1 MIDFHCHLDL
11 YPGALQLL
19 SEVEQRNR
27 FTLAVTTSP
36 RAFLATSRVFAGRR
50 GIHVGLGLHPE
61 VATAK
66 VAELDQLVAL
76 VRQAPLVGEIG
87 LDGSSRFRSS
97 LPTQRRIFE
106 AGLDECQ
113 AQGGRIISIHS
124 RGAEAEVIAALAHR
138 PGAGT
143 PVLHWFSGSQS
154 ELQTALKLGAALLI
168 ERCSAGLAPPEAT
181 QDQLAAACLRMCL
194 ADRSSS
200 LAHALWKSFG
210 SSTALFWALYTSI
223 WPALTKPM
231 DEACGQLFSGH
242 TATLGELMPQWQF
255 VEEG

>member
-19 SEVEQRNR
+19 SEVEKRNR

-61 VATAK
+61 VALAK

-87 LDGSSRFRSS
+87 LDGSPRFRSS

-106 AGLDECQ
+106 AVLDECQ

-154 ELQTALKLGAALLI
+154 ELQTALKLGAWFSVGPAMLRAAKGRNLAALMPPHRVLPESDGPFTQTQGAPLMPWQAWDVCKELAAVWGFTEQEVQQQMLQNLRALL
-168 ERCSAGLAPPEAT
+168 P
-181 QDQLAAACLRMCL
+181 
-194 ADRSSS
+194 
-200 LAHALWKSFG
+200 HV
-210 SSTALFWALYTSI
+210 SI
-223 WPALTKPM
+223 
-231 DEACGQLFSGH
+231 D
-242 TATLGELMPQWQF
+242 
-255 VEEG
+255 